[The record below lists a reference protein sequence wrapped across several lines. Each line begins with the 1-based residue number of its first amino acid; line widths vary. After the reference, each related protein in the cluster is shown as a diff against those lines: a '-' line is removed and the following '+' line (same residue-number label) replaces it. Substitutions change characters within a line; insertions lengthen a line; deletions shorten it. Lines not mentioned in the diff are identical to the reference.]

1 MGTPDPPGRPIISDD
16 KATKSA
22 RWQYSLLLFL
32 KNNTPESANPPV
44 LRPFH
49 ARFSSLR
56 KNSQK
61 FFDTLHPVQP
71 VVA

>member
-1 MGTPDPPGRPIISDD
+1 
-16 KATKSA
+16 
-22 RWQYSLLLFL
+22 LLLFL